1 MHVEPLTEQCE
12 RGSHAVA
19 SATGTLDR
27 HEMTS
32 YGATLATRYE
42 IPNPE
47 ISLVSLNH
55 GQRSTTAKYLIVVT
69 KNDR

>member
-1 MHVEPLTEQCE
+1 
-12 RGSHAVA
+12 
-19 SATGTLDR
+19 
-27 HEMTS
+27 MTS